1 MGKEDHWIYRGEANA
16 DWWLKPTIERF
27 QESLLAPRRPY
38 SIADLENQ
46 LLYDFRSSAH
56 QFLAN
61 LPSETEKL
69 EWLAV
74 LQHYGT
80 PTRLL
85 DWTYSPTVAAYF
97 ALRSKPE
104 GAERACIWA
113 LNLHRLKQILIKR
126 LGKKD
131 WRTTYEPCLT
141 NVMRDAK
148 PALITPF
155 LPQNRYSRMSGQQGL
170 FLVKTGP
177 RRQAQSSTPRTLTSP
192 ACSADG
198 PWLRSRRIVSALQ
211 LIPNFVARRY
221 PASPPNA

>member
-1 MGKEDHWIYRGEANA
+1 MRIGGPSRPSSGFKNR
-16 DWWLKPTIERF
+16 
-27 QESLLAPRRPY
+27 SLRLGPY
-38 SIADLENQ
+38 SVADLENQ

-104 GAERACIWA
+104 RAERACIWA
-113 LNLHRLKQILIKR
+113 LNLHRLKQILTKR
-126 LGKKD
+126 LGRKD
-131 WRTTYEPCLT
+131 W
-141 NVMRDAK
+141 
-148 PALITPF
+148 
-155 LPQNRYSRMSGQQGL
+155 
-170 FLVKTGP
+170 
-177 RRQAQSSTPRTLTSP
+177 
-192 ACSADG
+192 
-198 PWLRSRRIVSALQ
+198 
-211 LIPNFVARRY
+211 
-221 PASPPNA
+221 